1 MKSLSKYFVSIIY
14 FIVKFCQ
21 TFDIIHVDQ
30 EFQFLIE
37 FNLEFINPE
46 SVHTSFQN
54 TLTLLLYGGGRFH
67 PLPKNGNNS

>member
-21 TFDIIHVDQ
+21 TFDNIHVDQ
-30 EFQFLIE
+30 EFLFLIE
-37 FNLEFINPE
+37 SYLELINPE

-54 TLTLLLYGGGRFH
+54 TLTLLLYGGAF
-67 PLPKNGNNS
+67 PSPTKKQ